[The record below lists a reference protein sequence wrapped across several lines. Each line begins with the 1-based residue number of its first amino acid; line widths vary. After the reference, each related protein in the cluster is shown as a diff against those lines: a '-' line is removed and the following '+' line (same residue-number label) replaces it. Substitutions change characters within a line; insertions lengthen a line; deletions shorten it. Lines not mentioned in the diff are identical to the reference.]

1 MIMYFSFKSNLL
13 IFFISLRVSATSAEQ
28 DGFSLFQA
36 SWKQEHFKSVK
47 EIYHYCGS
55 YGLSKLISYI
65 SNFVALQK

>member
-1 MIMYFSFKSNLL
+1 MMMLFSFKFYIL
-13 IFFISLRVSATSAEQ
+13 IFISLRVIATSAEP
-28 DGFSLFQA
+28 DGFPLFQA

-47 EIYHYCGS
+47 EIYYYCGS

>member
-1 MIMYFSFKSNLL
+1 MMMHFSFKFNLL
-13 IFFISLRVSATSAEQ
+13 IFISLRAFATSAEQ

-36 SWKQEHFKSVK
+36 SWKQEHFKSLK

-65 SNFVALQK
+65 SNFGALQK